1 MKRKRWVEAAPDT
14 VSENEPQLDWTTGLE
29 GTWKSDWPLTKQH
42 LEADCNLSA
51 EATLGLERLLGKMT
65 VQYDGHRAIYTMP
78 EIRYIKAGKEYIL
91 AGWTRE
97 EPLHVLGRTS
107 TQLALLTKAVA
118 LPVDQD
124 YLTLLTFENADT
136 CWLYLGY
143 SPLVDLHVKEY
154 FCRVVSK

>member
-1 MKRKRWVEAAPDT
+1 MEAAPDT
-14 VSENEPQLDWTTGLE
+14 VSENEPQPDWTTGLE

-78 EIRYIKAGKEYIL
+78 EIRYIKAGEEYIL

-97 EPLHVLGRTS
+97 EAPACARSHVHSTGTVDKSRRT
-107 TQLALLTKAVA
+107 TRRQGLYQPAHLRKRRHLLALPGVFPPRRSACKRV
-118 LPVDQD
+118 
-124 YLTLLTFENADT
+124 LL
-136 CWLYLGY
+136 
-143 SPLVDLHVKEY
+143 
-154 FCRVVSK
+154 